1 MEEKALTDDEI
12 KEVAIRYIRSSI
24 KCQFYELKEEICKK
38 NYIKIYGKIKHSSGK
53 YCDYNCP
60 KPLYLAIKK
69 TIHTL
74 REENRIAYEDWEEN
88 SIQSENET
96 IIEYVPD
103 NCVNNSVL
111 PNEE

>member
-12 KEVAIRYIRSSI
+12 KEISIRYIRSTRECRFI
-24 KCQFYELKEEICKK
+24 ELKEEICKR
-38 NYIKIYGKIKHSSGK
+38 NYIKIYGKVKACSGS
-53 YCDYNCP
+53 YYNYNCP
-60 KPLYLAIKK
+60 KPLYLSIKK

-103 NCVNNSVL
+103 NCVNSVC
-111 PNEE
+111 